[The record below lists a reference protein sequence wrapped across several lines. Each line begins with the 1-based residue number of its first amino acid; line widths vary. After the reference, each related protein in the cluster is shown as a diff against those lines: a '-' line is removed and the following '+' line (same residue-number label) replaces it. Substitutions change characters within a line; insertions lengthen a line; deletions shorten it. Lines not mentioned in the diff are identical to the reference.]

1 MIIISADEKLIDANG
16 WNFPVEEI
24 DYLLAEHNGETFV
37 LKNDRLYETIK
48 QVKVM
53 KRSFEET
60 KKTLIAISVFFIA
73 SAMIIDFVT
82 FLMEVY
88 VG

>member
-48 QVKVM
+48 
-53 KRSFEET
+53 
-60 KKTLIAISVFFIA
+60 
-73 SAMIIDFVT
+73 
-82 FLMEVY
+82 
-88 VG
+88 

>member
-1 MIIISADEKLIDANG
+1 
-16 WNFPVEEI
+16 
-24 DYLLAEHNGETFV
+24 
-37 LKNDRLYETIK
+37 
-48 QVKVM
+48 M